1 MPEDV
6 RAFSLSLLPFF
17 FCFVFLLSHVTP
29 SMFFFYLSF
38 SLRITHYTQDDVIN
52 FQCHSVPLTNTLI
65 CLWKIREVCF
75 SFHVHAKF
83 IEKLFVS

>member
-17 FCFVFLLSHVTP
+17 FLLCVLALSCYPFYV
-29 SMFFFYLSF
+29 FFYLSF